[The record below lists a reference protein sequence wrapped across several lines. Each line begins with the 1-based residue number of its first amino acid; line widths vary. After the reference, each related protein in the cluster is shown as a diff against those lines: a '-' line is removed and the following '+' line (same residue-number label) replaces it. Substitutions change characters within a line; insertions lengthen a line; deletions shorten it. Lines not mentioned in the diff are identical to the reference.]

1 MILGKGT
8 LTYAHG
14 DIYRGEWKCGLESGA
29 GRMIFA
35 SKDQYRGEFQNGL
48 MHGHGEFIFKEGGA
62 KYTGQFFEGE
72 FK

>member
-1 MILGKGT
+1 
-8 LTYAHG
+8 
-14 DIYRGEWKCGLESGA
+14 
-29 GRMIFA
+29 MIFA

-62 KYTGQFFEGE
+62 KYTGQFIEGE